1 MGTRILELADHLQ
14 QRGVDV
20 SALRPLQA
28 ELDVVQ
34 HPRGIRSLS
43 ARAVATAKQQ
53 WAHVVGEVAES
64 RSLFALIR
72 KRVAQREK
80 LSAEETDE
88 VRAQLGDL
96 LRMVP
101 AGLIAATNGTLP
113 LPGTSLLTPVILQKL
128 NLLPSRWREA
138 HVLSELQHQAEQLRA
153 AGRVDDALA
162 VEALQHQIEVEA
174 DARAAAATQAW
185 LLAHWD
191 TDDSGHLDE
200 VEQAAYEAAV
210 VEVRRLA
217 QEQAVRKKW
226 FVSFQGQ
233 VLGPLRL
240 GDLDG
245 LESRDELLVCF
256 DGKTGWVE
264 LTRVLPA

>member
-14 QRGVDV
+14 QHGVDT

-34 HPRGIRSLS
+34 HPRGVRSLS
-43 ARAVATAKQQ
+43 AKAIETAKRQ
-53 WAHVVGEVAES
+53 WSHVVGEFKES

-72 KRVAQREK
+72 KRVAGREP
-80 LSAEETDE
+80 LAPEEAEE
-88 VRAQLGDL
+88 VRAQLADM

-101 AGLIAATNGTLP
+101 AGMIAATNGTLP
-113 LPGTSLLTPVILQKL
+113 LPGTSLLTPVILSKL

-138 HVLSELQHQAEQLRA
+138 HLLAELQRQAEQLRA
-153 AGRVDDALA
+153 AGRIDDAMQ
-162 VEALQHQIEVEA
+162 VEALQHELEEEA
-174 DARAAAATQAW
+174 DARAHAATQAW

-200 VEQAAYEAAV
+200 EERAAYEAEVQV
-210 VEVRRLA
+210 VQRWASDRPA
-217 QEQAVRKKW
+217 AKRW
-226 FVSFQGQ
+226 FVSYHGQ

-245 LESRDELLVCF
+245 LAAREELLVCY

-264 LTRVLPA
+264 LARVHPA